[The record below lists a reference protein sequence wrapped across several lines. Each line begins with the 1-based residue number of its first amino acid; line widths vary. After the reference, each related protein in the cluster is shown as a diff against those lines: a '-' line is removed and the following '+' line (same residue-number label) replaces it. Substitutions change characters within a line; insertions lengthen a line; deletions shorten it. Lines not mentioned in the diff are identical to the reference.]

1 MALLPITNNV
11 TYLYENAPADPG
23 VGHPHRSLWQK
34 QTNGIRT
41 YRGKKVYT
49 NVVHSANSTKDIGE
63 MSKSYWDSRS

>member
-23 VGHPHRSLWQK
+23 VGHPHISLWQK

-41 YRGKKVYT
+41 YR
-49 NVVHSANSTKDIGE
+49 
-63 MSKSYWDSRS
+63 